1 MKKKRVKKN
10 HETSTGFTHSA
21 NSVTNIS
28 DKKHFTI
35 TKDSNIEDLK
45 RHILQ
50 ESKKNNTQAVLV
62 LIKDGSHFL
71 IQEIEKLGKF
81 ITDNKIDVTVRAM
94 GNIDFTEMAI
104 VIFCSTYH
112 IFFPEET
119 SIYMSTSELI
129 SQGEMMKIVK
139 KMSEILV
146 CDEQDL
152 IKYYNQKVL
161 IEPNTIF
168 DEESDYYC
176 YGKKNM
182 NPIQIDGSYYKRR

>member
-1 MKKKRVKKN
+1 MKKKQAKKN
-10 HETSTGFTHSA
+10 NETSTGLSH
-21 NSVTNIS
+21 SVTNVTNFRE
-28 DKKHFTI
+28 KKHFTI
-35 TKDSNIEDLK
+35 KKDSNIEDLK

-50 ESKKNNTQAVLV
+50 ESIKNNTQAVLV
-62 LIKDGSHFL
+62 LIEDGSHFL
-71 IQEIEKLGKF
+71 IQEIEKLGEF

-139 KMSEILV
+139 KISEILV

-152 IKYYNQKVL
+152 IKYYNQKAL
-161 IEPNTIF
+161 IEPNTIY